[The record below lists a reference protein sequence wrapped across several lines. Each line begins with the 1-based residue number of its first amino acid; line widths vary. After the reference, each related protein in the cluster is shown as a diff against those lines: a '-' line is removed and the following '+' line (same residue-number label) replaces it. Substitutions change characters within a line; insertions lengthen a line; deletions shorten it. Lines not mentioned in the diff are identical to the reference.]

1 MTKEPGNDYSG
12 NKTIQFITVVSEVG
26 TTPMFSLWHFL
37 TIFSVLTFFSH
48 HFSIFWGEKIFVFF
62 LPANIYGALMSL
74 MACWF
79 ILCHTYHYFSA
90 TDLLISQLCRE
101 SFLWVIFFSS
111 LSDCMYWL
119 IFLSNIPFFEL
130 QLYKRYHTCTYY

>member
-1 MTKEPGNDYSG
+1 VNGDPFSSLFFIILCALLSLIPAISFKSFNDAVLILIG
-12 NKTIQFITVVSEVG
+12 VV
-26 TTPMFSLWHFL
+26 
-37 TIFSVLTFFSH
+37 IFSYKFVL
-48 HFSIFWGEKIFVFF
+48 FF

-79 ILCHTYHYFSA
+79 ISCHTYHYFSA

-119 IFLSNIPFFEL
+119 IFLSNIPFFEW